1 MRSVGMPTLFLLYG
15 NISSAESDGGLA
27 HKALKNC
34 RGGIIKVGKH
44 KFFCYDPLIMGVFCK
59 FTVEARDDV
68 KCKIKCNHLR
78 MIEGG
83 FL

>member
-1 MRSVGMPTLFLLYG
+1 MFSPFTVQVVFTWKEK
-15 NISSAESDGGLA
+15 ISSAYSRLWPI
-27 HKALKNC
+27 KALKNGW
-34 RGGIIKVGKH
+34 GGIIKYRKH
-44 KFFCYDPLIMGVFCK
+44 KFFCYDPLIMGGFCK
-59 FTVEARDDV
+59 FTVEARDAV